1 MLIENQAAMET
12 GGVWS
17 FGNAVGRRCGEGEEE
32 AALPNAPFAVPGSP
46 WPWLG
51 RAAS

>member
-17 FGNAVGRRCGEGEEE
+17 FGNAVGRRCGEGEE
-32 AALPNAPFAVPGSP
+32 AAVPNAPFAVPGSP